1 MRHYAPD
8 AQGAVRLV
16 REAGGVPVMAH
27 PLAARRGR
35 VVTDAVIAALAAA
48 GLAGLE
54 VDHRDHDP
62 AEREHLRGLAA
73 ELDMLTTG
81 ASDYHGTGKLN
92 RLGENLTTAET
103 LERIEAMATGSRVVR
118 P

>member
-1 MRHYAPD
+1 MD
-8 AQGAVRLV
+8 AVRLV

-35 VVTDAVIAALAAA
+35 VVADDVIAAMAAA

-73 ELDMLTTG
+73 ELGLLTTG
-81 ASDYHGTGKLN
+81 ASDYHGTGKVN
-92 RLGENLTTAET
+92 RLGENLTTAEV
-103 LERIEAMATGSRVVR
+103 LERIEADGHRERAVVR